1 MTFDPK
7 EKKRQLKGFA
17 IAHYRE
23 RSMADAK
30 EKAALNGTGRGMT
43 GCGVQCLLVG
53 FFDIGQELLLKARIY
68 VRASIEHKEEPYFTE
83 HDRLYDFALLNWL
96 VARSHDLKSLKA
108 AVGLKERWFSDQPTV
123 LKTEVQAALPG
134 YLDAEEYETLMRRY
148 EGAGLTKPANLR
160 RIQGEGT
167 MCYVIARHRLGL
179 DYTPEEIKAAVDT
192 FLKRRVSQ
200 WLGHAGAYTDAAHW
214 MKLAF
219 WKKGDDPI
227 AAVLRC
233 YDYLPGLKPPKYP

>member
-7 EKKRQLKGFA
+7 ETKRYLKSFT

-23 RSMADAK
+23 CSMADAK
-30 EKAALNGTGRGMT
+30 EHAALNGTGWGMT
-43 GCGVQCLLVG
+43 ICGVECLLVG
-53 FFDIGQELLLKARIY
+53 FFDIGQELLLKARIF

-83 HDRLYDFALLNWL
+83 HDRLHDFALLNWL

-167 MCYVIARHRLGL
+167 LCYVIARERLGL
-179 DYTPEEIKAAVDT
+179 EYTTEEIEAAIDR
-192 FLKRRVSQ
+192 FLNRRIPQ
-200 WLGHAGAYTDAAHW
+200 WLGGDGHWTGAARW

-227 AAVLRC
+227 ATVLRC

>member
-7 EKKRQLKGFA
+7 KTRRQLKSFA
-17 IAHYRE
+17 IDFYRRE
-23 RSMADAK
+23 SLA
-30 EKAALNGTGRGMT
+30 ECKAAGSLNGTGWLMT
-43 GCGVQCLLVG
+43 SCGIECLLVG
-53 FFDIGQELLLKARIY
+53 FFDVGQELLLKARAF
-68 VRASIEHKEEPYFTE
+68 VRASIEYKEKPYFTK
-83 HDRLYDFALLNWL
+83 HHRLRDFALLNWL
-96 VARSHDLKSLKA
+96 VARSHDLKSLKES
-108 AVGLKERWFSDQPTV
+108 VRLKERWFSERRTIS
-123 LKTEVQAALPG
+123 KSEVQAALPY

-148 EGAGLTKPANLR
+148 ESAGLTRPATLR

-179 DYTPEEIKAAVDT
+179 DYTPEEIEAAVDT
-192 FLKRRVSQ
+192 FLKRRVLQ
-200 WLGHAGAYTDAAHW
+200 WLGYDGAYRDAAHW

-227 AAVLRC
+227 ATVLRC

>member
-7 EKKRQLKGFA
+7 ETKRTLKSFL
-17 IAHYRE
+17 IDHYR
-23 RSMADAK
+23 RCSMADAK
-30 EKAALNGTGRGMT
+30 EHAALNGTGWGMT
-43 GCGVQCLLVG
+43 ICGVQCLLVG

-68 VRASIEHKEEPYFTE
+68 VRASIEHKEEPFLSE
-83 HDRLYDFALLNWL
+83 HGRLEDFALLNWL
-96 VARSHDLKSLKA
+96 VAGNHDLKSLRS
-108 AVGLKERWFSDQPTV
+108 AVRSRERRFSCQPNV
-123 LKTEVQAALPG
+123 RKTEVQSALPH

-192 FLKRRVSQ
+192 FLKRRVSR
-200 WLGHAGAYTDAAHW
+200 WLGYEGAYTDAAHW

-219 WKKGDDPI
+219 WKKGEDPI
-227 AAVLRC
+227 TTVLRC

>member
-7 EKKRQLKGFA
+7 KTRRQLKSFLIDFHRRA
-17 IAHYRE
+17 SLSE
-23 RSMADAK
+23 AK
-30 EKAALNGTGRGMT
+30 AEGSLNGTGWLMT
-43 GCGVQCLLVG
+43 SCGVQCLLVG
-53 FFDIGQELLLKARIY
+53 FFDIGQELLLKARIF

-83 HDRLYDFALLNWL
+83 HDRLQDFALLNWL
-96 VARSHDLKSLKA
+96 VARSHDLKSLKK
-108 AVGLKERWFSDQPTV
+108 AVELKERWFSDRPTV
-123 LKTEVQAALPG
+123 SKTEVQAALPG

-179 DYTPEEIKAAVDT
+179 DYTPEEIKAAIDT

-200 WLGHAGAYTDAAHW
+200 WLGYDGAYTDAAHW

-227 AAVLRC
+227 ATVLRC
-233 YDYLPGLKPPKYP
+233 YDYLPGLKRPKYP